1 MLGVRD
7 SLAVITF
14 YHHPSRTECNTE
26 LNAPGKDKE
35 RVNGRLSVKAIPIFG
50 VTPDAGVCA
59 EPGAVRKSDLPL
71 TRREFLRG
79 SGILTG
85 TLAASSVL
93 ASLAPSH
100 SWAVELKT
108 LTDLEGAALMKMGR
122 VLYPH
127 AKLQDAVYA
136 LLAKDLDADAA
147 KSADTLKLLREGIA
161 GLDKAAGGS
170 FVDAGPAKQLEAV
183 KSLEGT
189 PFFNTVRGKCITSL
203 YDNDMAYAS
212 FGYQGAS
219 YDKGGY
225 IMRGFQDV
233 KWLPDPTKP
242 PSPASGK

>member
-1 MLGVRD
+1 
-7 SLAVITF
+7 
-14 YHHPSRTECNTE
+14 
-26 LNAPGKDKE
+26 
-35 RVNGRLSVKAIPIFG
+35 VKVIPIAG
-50 VTPDAGVCA
+50 ATPDTGACA
-59 EPGAVRKSDLPL
+59 EPGPVRKSNLPL

-79 SGILTG
+79 SGVLTG

-93 ASLAPSH
+93 ATLAPSRT
-100 SWAVELKT
+100 WAVELKT
-108 LTDLEGAALMKMGR
+108 LSQPEGDALMKMGR

-147 KSADTLKLLREGIA
+147 KSADTLKLLRDGVA
-161 GLDKAAGGS
+161 GLDKEAGGS
-170 FVDAGPAKQLEAV
+170 FASATAAKQLEVV
-183 KSLEGT
+183 KSMEGT

-203 YDNDMAYAS
+203 YDNDMAYAT

-233 KWLPDPTKP
+233 KWLPDPPKGA
-242 PSPASGK
+242 SPASGR